1 MAPVMLHRCRAS
13 LRPSFPKSEFW
24 LQCCRIAAALSFNN
38 SLAMVYLP
46 PTERSDLV
54 RCNAEETAAPTHA
67 GFPHPHVGRLAYRP
81 SQGVQKV
88 CQRLELE
95 SKVLLA
101 SKR

>member
-1 MAPVMLHRCRAS
+1 
-13 LRPSFPKSEFW
+13 
-24 LQCCRIAAALSFNN
+24 
-38 SLAMVYLP
+38 MVYLP

-95 SKVLLA
+95 SKDFWLANGSEIASVLLVSLVVLQKECCTQEEAGISA
-101 SKR
+101 SILSCCQLL